1 MGLTGGG
8 KDRSPFFRRVRRL
21 PPTNRTAS
29 APSQLGADR
38 EVVREHR
45 PGLAAVHARLGDVE
59 AAHVN
64 AVEPE
69 ERQQARVGA
78 RPPPRIANPY
88 LAHPPPPLHPHAAPP
103 PPPL

>member
-1 MGLTGGG
+1 MALPSAG
-8 KDRSPFFRRVRRL
+8 KYRSPFFSSVRRL

-69 ERQQARVGA
+69 ERQQARGGA
-78 RPPPRIANPY
+78 RRPPRIGNRY
-88 LAHPPPPLHPHAAPP
+88 LGHAEPPLQDRAGAVAPVV
-103 PPPL
+103 